1 MQKVHKC
8 KKSWMNFNIF
18 THLLYI
24 LPTNV
29 LLPLFSLVLNSEENS
44 LSPFILLL
52 AVTGNWEAVGF
63 EVDPIGL
70 ETTFHHLTIAPQ
82 R

>member
-1 MQKVHKC
+1 
-8 KKSWMNFNIF
+8 MNFNIF

-29 LLPLFSLVLNSEENS
+29 LLPLFSVALNSEENS

-63 EVDPIGL
+63 EVAPIGL